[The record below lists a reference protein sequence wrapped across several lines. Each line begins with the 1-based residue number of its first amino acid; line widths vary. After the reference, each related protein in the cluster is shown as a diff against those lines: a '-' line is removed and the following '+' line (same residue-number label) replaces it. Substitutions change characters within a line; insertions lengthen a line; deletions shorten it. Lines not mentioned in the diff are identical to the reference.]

1 MTANATRDESD
12 DEALPGFDPARAL
25 SAIRRRWRLVV
36 MVALA
41 ISVTASL
48 MALLLPNRYEAVATV
63 QIDPRRKAATP
74 ADSPALDLKP
84 DNPTLDSEIEVIR
97 SRDVLIRAIDA
108 LQLRNDPEFNGSAGP
123 LGSLKAR
130 WGELL
135 RRYGG
140 IAPPAENAQ
149 RDKTEAELD
158 AIARILADPNPA
170 SAAPRL
176 TRDEIAG
183 AVLDRLKT
191 ARVRQTMLIEIRFTS
206 SQAAK
211 SARIANAIAEAYLDD
226 QLAQKKNAAKQAAGL
241 LEEKLASMRL
251 KVAEA
256 ERNVEVYKAEH
267 GIFEGDGG
275 HGLTEK
281 ELNRQMEQVVAAR
294 TQTGEARARYEQAQ
308 KLMYSREGS
317 ATLSEVLSSNT
328 IRQLKDQLNVSM
340 RRSAELR
347 TKYGP
352 NHPEMRK
359 ADADVREAQGA
370 LDSEVERVVANL
382 KNDLDVAVE
391 RQRQTEAALSAA
403 KAQQAVSK
411 EAGLDLKELQREAL
425 SSKQLYEAL
434 LTRHKQMTET
444 IGLQLP
450 DSRVVESAQI
460 PLKPSSPKRR
470 LLVLAG
476 LAGGILA
483 GLGLALALE
492 LSSPG
497 IDRAEDVEHL
507 LDISHL
513 TSLPAMD
520 TSQPALAD
528 PLRLARLVVADPGGT
543 FADAIRGVRR
553 EVDVRRADPRPR
565 VVLVAASTPGEGA
578 TDVASNLAHHY
589 ALTGSSVLLVDGDL
603 RRANLSRLLASTR
616 TSGMLESLA
625 TGQPATHAILRDATT
640 GLNFLPAT
648 GPTPARLSSPEL
660 LASPRLAEVFAD
672 LKRHFDTIVVEAPP
686 LLPVIDGRILADHA
700 DQIVFVVAWRRTPKQ
715 MARRALKC
723 LGHNQRKV
731 LGALVTEVDADVLAE
746 DMGQAHVN
754 GPMRLDWAA

>member
-41 ISVTASL
+41 VSVTATL
-48 MALLLPNRYEAVATV
+48 VALLLPNRYEAVVTV

-74 ADSPALDLKP
+74 AETPAMDLKP
-84 DNPTLDSEIEVIR
+84 DNATLDSEIEVIR

-108 LQLRNDPEFNGSAGP
+108 LQLRSDPEFNGSAGL
-123 LGSLKAR
+123 LGGIKAR
-130 WGELL
+130 WSELL

-140 IAPPAENAQ
+140 VTPPDNAQ

-158 AIARILADPNPA
+158 AIAHILAEPN
-170 SAAPRL
+170 AAGAAQFP

-183 AVLDRLKT
+183 AVLERLKV
-191 ARVRQTMLIEIRFTS
+191 ARVRQTMLLEIRFTS

-211 SARIANAIAEAYLDD
+211 SARIANAVAEAYLDD
-226 QLAQKKNAAKQAAGL
+226 QLAQKKHAAKQSAGL

-256 ERNVEVYKAEH
+256 ERHVEVYKAEH
-267 GIFEGDGG
+267 GIFDGEGG

-281 ELNRQMEQVVAAR
+281 ELNRQMEQLVAAR

-308 KLMYSREGS
+308 KLMHTREGS
-317 ATLSEVLSSNT
+317 ATLSEVLSSST
-328 IRQLKDQLNVSM
+328 IRHLKDQLNAGL

-359 ADADVREAQGA
+359 AEADVREAQGA
-370 LDSEVERVVANL
+370 LDAEVERVVANL

-434 LTRHKQMTET
+434 LARHKQMTET

-450 DSRVVESAQI
+450 DSRVVESAQV
-460 PLKPSSPKRR
+460 PLKPSFPKRR
-470 LLVLAG
+470 LIILAG
-476 LAGGILA
+476 LVGGILA
-483 GLGLALALE
+483 GLGLSLAIE
-492 LSSPG
+492 LTAPG

-513 TSLPAMD
+513 TSLPAIA
-520 TSQPALAD
+520 PPEPGFAD

-543 FADAIRGVRR
+543 FAEAIRSVRR

-565 VVLVAASTPGEGA
+565 VVLVAASMPGEGA
-578 TDVASNLAHHY
+578 TDIASNLAHHY
-589 ALTGSSVLLVDGDL
+589 ALTGSNVLLVDGDL
-603 RRANLSRLLASTR
+603 RRANLSRMLASSR
-616 TSGMLESLA
+616 TSGLLEALA
-625 TGQPATHAILRDATT
+625 TGQRATHAILRDATT

-648 GPTPARLSSPEL
+648 GSAPARLSSPEL

-700 DQIVFVVAWRRTPKQ
+700 DQIVLVVAWRRTPKQ
-715 MARRALKC
+715 MARRALKS

-746 DMGQAHVN
+746 DMGQAPAH
-754 GPMRLDWAA
+754 GQLRLDWAA